1 MSGRVKMYYFREV
14 LKYLFHSSLQ
24 KSSKVNSGHRAVSK
38 TSGTAFGKS
47 IYLYWFVL
55 WMLDGDILIQ
65 FLISTTHAHQ
75 NTGRDRGAVHDLY
88 ISLLQ
93 QYDQPE
99 SNNSFS
105 STCLCGVICHY
116 KSDEGNRSSWSG
128 ALLLSKTTFCE
139 SHLLVTAVIYYT
151 EVLKIFFLSSTI
163 HILFLLRLVIQR
175 SSRTT
180 TTLTFNPLLRAK
192 LKREKNQ
199 HFSKRQM
206 SKWLYKV
213 AALVWKR
220 KRRVG

>member
-1 MSGRVKMYYFREV
+1 MNYKPRYNVLCSGKFQ
-14 LKYLFHSSLQ
+14 KYLFHSSLQ
-24 KSSKVNSGHRAVSK
+24 KSSKVNSGHRTVS
-38 TSGTAFGKS
+38 TTPGAAFSKS

-75 NTGRDRGAVHDLY
+75 STGRDRGAVHDLY

-128 ALLLSKTTFCE
+128 ALLLSKTPFCE
-139 SHLLVTAVIYYT
+139 SHLPVTTVIYHT
-151 EVLKIFFLSSTI
+151 EVLKIFFFSFINIS
-163 HILFLLRLVIQR
+163 LFCFLFFCLLRLIIHR
-175 SSRTT
+175 SSLPTA
-180 TTLTFNPLLRAK
+180 TTLTFNPLLWGP
-192 LKREKNQ
+192 N
-199 HFSKRQM
+199 
-206 SKWLYKV
+206 
-213 AALVWKR
+213 
-220 KRRVG
+220 